1 MKLSILFSAAMLVAA
16 ASSQAAVIDFTGE
29 STGAKPNGYTV
40 GGIAFTDTLGADLN
54 VGDFGVQSHGN
65 ALAVFGDDRSKL
77 AMSFGPATS
86 LSMEFGN
93 DDPGFSS
100 PGDRAWLQAY
110 LGATLVGTSFVT
122 MNRDDIMNQTISISG
137 VGTFD
142 NAVFYYG
149 NVAGDAIGL
158 SEVVDNIDLV
168 AGAVPEPETYALM
181 LAGLGVVGFMARRR
195 KA

>member
-1 MKLSILFSAAMLVAA
+1 MKLSTLFSAAMLVAA
-16 ASSQAAVIDFTGE
+16 ASAQAAVVDFTGE
-29 STGAKPNGYTV
+29 SAGAKPNGYTV

-77 AMSFGPATS
+77 AMSFGAATS

-149 NVAGDAIGL
+149 NAAGDAIGL
-158 SEVVDNIDLV
+158 IEVVDNIDLV